1 VGKSNMVERRK
12 ALKLI
17 GLTIGAAGIYSP
29 AILRRAVAQ
38 LPANVSL
45 KGVYSA
51 PGLSFAAIFL
61 ADRAGLWAKNGLEV
75 EMKQVQGGPLAMVAL
90 TNREA
95 QFSGVASTDPV
106 IGWDKGIKTLT
117 ICAFTGALD
126 MQITARNDW
135 MSRVGRSPKS
145 PLEERLKSFKEA
157 RVGASTIAGGPAQY
171 TRYLAKT
178 VGLDP
183 DRDMKIVAVGFG
195 AARMAALRTNQVDLT
210 VGSAPES
217 DQVELE
223 GFGSLYLDCAHEVP
237 IFREFPYTV
246 AVVTP
251 QFANEQP
258 DVVRRIAQTLGQGN
272 DMFHTNFGEAVDILK
287 QLSPNIPAKATE
299 RALERA
305 RDSYPR
311 GGRMTTT
318 MWENNIKVA
327 VDLKMI
333 SSAIPSREGELWTN
347 KFLR

>member
-1 VGKSNMVERRK
+1 MIERRK
-12 ALKLI
+12 VLKGI
-17 GLTIGAAGIYSP
+17 GLTIGGVFSP
-29 AILRRAVAQ
+29 AILRRALAQ
-38 LPANVSL
+38 SSAKVSI
-45 KGVYSA
+45 KGVYSS

-61 ADRAGLWAKNGLEV
+61 AERAGLWAKNGLEAEV
-75 EMKQVQGGPLAMVAL
+75 KQVQGGPLAMVAL
-90 TNREA
+90 TNRES

-106 IGWDKGIKTLT
+106 VGWDKGIKTLA
-117 ICAFTGALD
+117 ISAFTGALD
-126 MQITARNDW
+126 MQITARNDG
-135 MSRVGRSPKS
+135 MSRVGTSPKS
-145 PLEERLKSFKEA
+145 SLEEKLKAFKGA

-183 DRDMKIVAVGFG
+183 DRDMKILAVGFG

-217 DQVELE
+217 DQVELD
-223 GFGSLYLDCAHEVP
+223 GLGGSDLPAALEVP
-237 IFREFPYTV
+237 LFREFPYTV
-246 AVVTP
+246 AIVTP
-251 QFANEQP
+251 QLANEQP

-287 QLSPNIPAKATE
+287 QLSPNIPAKAIE

-327 VDLKMI
+327 VELKMI

-347 KFLR
+347 KFLS